1 MILKLQGNKITATR
15 VTTPIVSRVMSI
27 TAITTMMF
35 LALVAAAP
43 SSLLL
48 QPQQAEA
55 TAYGIGLQR
64 LPPAYIVADGQTSR
78 LQLENGDPFSAEGRT
93 ADYSRPPQAT
103 ISFGER
109 FQLLMPQFPGILKDV
124 QSASLT
130 ICSDDR
136 CRDDD
141 FRIRQELVNTRD
153 SRLAFVQTY
162 AINAPNGLED
172 TFTASD
178 NGLKVF
184 MFWDVSFTDGTSQTY
199 VAIALLKGD
208 PCEEHGWAYDRDGT
222 TCFDPNE

>member
-1 MILKLQGNKITATR
+1 
-15 VTTPIVSRVMSI
+15 
-27 TAITTMMF
+27 MMF
-35 LALVAAAP
+35 LILVSSAP
-43 SSLLL
+43 SSLLF

-55 TAYGIGLQR
+55 TAYGLGLQR
-64 LPPAYIVADGQTSR
+64 VPPAAIVADGQSSR

-93 ADYSRPPQAT
+93 ADYTRPPQAT

-109 FQLLMPQFPGILKDV
+109 FHLLMSQIPGIFKDA

-153 SRLAFVQTY
+153 SRLVFLQTY

-172 TFTASD
+172 TYTASD

-184 MFWDVSFTDGTSQTY
+184 LFWDVSFTDGTSQTY
-199 VAIALLKGD
+199 VGIALLKGD

>member
-1 MILKLQGNKITATR
+1 LQNNKITKTKKR
-15 VTTPIVSRVMSI
+15 TLKPSRIMFT

-35 LALVAAAP
+35 LVLVSASP

-48 QPQQAEA
+48 QPQQVEA
-55 TAYGIGLQR
+55 TAYGLGLQR
-64 LPPAYIVADGQTSR
+64 APPAAIVGDGQSSR

-93 ADYSRPPQAT
+93 PDYSKPPQAT

-109 FQLLMPQFPGILKDV
+109 FQLLMPQFRGIFKDA

-153 SRLAFVQTY
+153 SRLVFLQTY
-162 AINAPNGLED
+162 VINAPNGLED

-178 NGLKVF
+178 NGLKIYL
-184 MFWDVSFTDGTSQTY
+184 FWEVSFTEGTSQTY

-208 PCEEHGWAYDRDGT
+208 PCEEHGWAYGRDGT
-222 TCFDPNE
+222 ICFDPNE

>member
-1 MILKLQGNKITATR
+1 
-15 VTTPIVSRVMSI
+15 
-27 TAITTMMF
+27 MMF

-43 SSLLL
+43 PSLLL

-55 TAYGIGLQR
+55 TVYGLPR
-64 LPPAYIVADGQTSR
+64 VPPAYIVADGQSSR

-93 ADYSRPPQAT
+93 ADYTRPPQAI

-109 FQLLMPQFPGILKDV
+109 FQLLMPQVPVVFKDV

-130 ICSDDR
+130 VCSDDR

-153 SRLAFVQTY
+153 SRLVFLQTY
-162 AINAPNGLED
+162 VINAPNGLED
-172 TFTASD
+172 TYTASD
-178 NGLKVF
+178 NGLKIYL
-184 MFWDVSFTDGTSQTY
+184 FWDVSFTDGTSQTY

-208 PCEEHGWAYDRDGT
+208 PCEEHEWAYDRDGT
-222 TCFDPNE
+222 ICFDPNQ